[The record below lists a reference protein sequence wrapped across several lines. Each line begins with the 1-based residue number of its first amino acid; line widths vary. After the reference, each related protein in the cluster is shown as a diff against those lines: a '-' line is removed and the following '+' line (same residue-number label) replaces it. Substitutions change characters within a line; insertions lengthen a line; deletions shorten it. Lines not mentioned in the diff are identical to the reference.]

1 VGFFSFKKMVA
12 VSSVR
17 IIYFVVFLGINL
29 GALVLLLNQFIFR
42 IIVIPEIA
50 FLESQP
56 LLWPILFFALHLI
69 WRLLCEAV
77 VVVFKI
83 YETLVS
89 IEFTMKEG
97 ELPESTMS
105 IEPETPSTKLRTREE
120 FRKWKERSLR
130 LLTKRQKGI
139 EGNVDDIR

>member
-1 VGFFSFKKMVA
+1 MVA
-12 VSSVR
+12 VSFVR

-42 IIVIPEIA
+42 IIAIPEIA

-56 LLWPILFFALHLI
+56 FLWPILFFSLHLV

-89 IEFTMKEG
+89 IELTMREG

-105 IEPETPSTKLRTREE
+105 IESKMPSEKLRTREE

-130 LLTKRQKGI
+130 LLTKKQKGI
-139 EGNVDDIR
+139 ENNLDDIS

>member
-1 VGFFSFKKMVA
+1 
-12 VSSVR
+12 VR

-29 GALVLLLNQFIFR
+29 CALVLLLNQFVFR

-97 ELPESTMS
+97 GMPESTMS
-105 IEPETPSTKLRTREE
+105 IEPETPSKKLGTREE
-120 FRKWKERSLR
+120 FRRWKERSLR
-130 LLTKRQKGI
+130 MLAKRQKGI
-139 EGNVDDIR
+139 EGNHEDIS